1 MSKPFFE
8 VFPKLKVRK
17 DLQDYFTDTQVE
29 RLAANRERTRL
40 KVCLRSE
47 HLIHKDRV
55 FRMQRE
61 MEEQLFEG
69 RPVQVFFEEHYTL
82 SAMYT
87 PRRLM
92 EEYSDSICSE
102 ITSFSPVMG
111 VFFRD
116 AEIVYIDE
124 DRIDIRM
131 KDSCISRSLH
141 DRLEEA
147 LNRIFRDRC
156 GVKATLTV
164 TLEESAAAGETTAGR
179 GRNIQSIHDFQD
191 SPGNSWGQP
200 AAPGSFS
207 AEEGS
212 MQESRRS
219 AWDQAAANGSPA
231 AYGSPAA
238 GSSFAGKPS
247 AGEG

>member
-116 AEIVYIDE
+116 AV
-124 DRIDIRM
+124 
-131 KDSCISRSLH
+131 
-141 DRLEEA
+141 
-147 LNRIFRDRC
+147 
-156 GVKATLTV
+156 
-164 TLEESAAAGETTAGR
+164 SAAPSMTGWKKPST
-179 GRNIQSIHDFQD
+179 
-191 SPGNSWGQP
+191 
-200 AAPGSFS
+200 GSS
-207 AEEGS
+207 VTGA
-212 MQESRRS
+212 ESRQR
-219 AWDQAAANGSPA
+219 
-231 AYGSPAA
+231 
-238 GSSFAGKPS
+238 
-247 AGEG
+247 